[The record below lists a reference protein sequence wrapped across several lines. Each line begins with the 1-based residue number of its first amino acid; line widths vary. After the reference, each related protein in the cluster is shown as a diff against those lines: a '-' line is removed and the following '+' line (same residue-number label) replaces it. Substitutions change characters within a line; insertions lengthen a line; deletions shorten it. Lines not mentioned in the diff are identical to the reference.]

1 MYKRGIIMTTAE
13 IVLIT
18 ILCTLF
24 VPVLIVGGISYISEC
39 FTKKTIT
46 YTVFYKDTS
55 NRLKFMMT
63 DVKKIKFKKDLVY
76 IKWYD
81 IEEKHYV
88 KHIIKKEYFR
98 EAIKNY
104 A

>member
-1 MYKRGIIMTTAE
+1 MTTIE
-13 IVLIT
+13 IVLCS

-24 VPVLIVGGISYISEC
+24 IPALIIGHFSE
-39 FTKKTIT
+39 FFIKKQIT
-46 YTVFYKDTS
+46 YTVYYKDTS

-76 IKWYD
+76 ITWYD

-98 EAIKNY
+98 EAIKTY
-104 A
+104 DR